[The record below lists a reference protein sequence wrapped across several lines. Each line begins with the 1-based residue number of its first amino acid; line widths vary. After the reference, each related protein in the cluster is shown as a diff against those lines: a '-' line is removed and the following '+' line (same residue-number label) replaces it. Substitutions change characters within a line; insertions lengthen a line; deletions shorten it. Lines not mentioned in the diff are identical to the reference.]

1 MSNRSWRNMGKRH
14 DQRPDSPNIQPHTS
28 KEQTEEMEQYIP
40 NERLNDASDF
50 NITPSGDEQPE
61 SIIIKAVGVGGGG
74 NNAVNHM
81 YRSGLK
87 NVSFVNINSDRQ
99 CLNNSPVP
107 VKLVIG
113 DGLGAGNKPEVAQ
126 AYAKDAIED
135 INRLFD
141 DDTKMVFITA
151 GMGGGTGTGAG
162 PVVAQVAKER
172 GLLTIGIVTIPFLFE
187 GRVKIAK
194 AIAGADEM
202 AKYVDALL
210 VINNERLN
218 EIYGDLDFI
227 NAFGKADDTLSIAAR
242 SISEIITSDGLINLD
257 FNDVDTTL
265 RNGGAAI
272 ISTGYGEGEGR
283 VSAAIRD
290 ALNSPLLKNRDI
302 LGSKKLLF
310 NIFFDPKAQDTFKMN
325 ETQELTQ
332 FISSLNDEVDVV
344 WGVGFDEGLG
354 NKVKITILAAGF
366 DVTLRDDNDASGK
379 KGGFDFDLVPKGG
392 AKGGAKAPAPAAPQ
406 NPSAT
411 NINVRTSAPAQGH
424 EATAIDRRMADE
436 YGQKAVQEITGAKD
450 RTSSII
456 LGMNQL
462 DNEEICEILDR
473 NPTYKRDRRIVEE
486 VKASATDTAPVHTPV
501 QGGTGTVFSY

>member
-1 MSNRSWRNMGKRH
+1 MNQYNNTE
-14 DQRPDSPNIQPHTS
+14 NIDDTS
-28 KEQTEEMEQYIP
+28 AFGYETP
-40 NERLNDASDF
+40 LTNDV
-50 NITPSGDEQPE
+50 
-61 SIIIKAVGVGGGG
+61 IIIKAVGVGGGG

-99 CLNNSPVP
+99 CLANSPVP

-113 DGLGAGNKPEVAQ
+113 DGLGAGNKPEVAEG
-126 AYAKDAIED
+126 YAKDAIED

-172 GLLTIGIVTIPFLFE
+172 GLPTIGIVTIPFLFE
-187 GRVKIAK
+187 GQVKIKK

-218 EIYGDLDFI
+218 DIYGDLDFL

-242 SISEIITSDGLINLD
+242 SISEIITSNGLINLD

-265 RNGGAAI
+265 RDGGAAI
-272 ISTGYGEGEGR
+272 ISTGYGEGENR
-283 VSAAIRD
+283 VSIAIRD

-302 LGSKKLLF
+302 MGSKKLLF
-310 NIFFDPKAQDTFKMN
+310 NIFFDPKSEATFKMS
-325 ETQELTQ
+325 ETRELTE
-332 FISSLNDEVDVV
+332 FISSLNTEVDVV
-344 WGVGFDEGLG
+344 WGVGFDETLG

-366 DVTLRDDNDASGK
+366 DVTLRDDEEDIIKGN
-379 KGGFDFDLVPKGG
+379 KGGGFKFEMPKPGNTG
-392 AKGGAKAPAPAAPQ
+392 KPGNTIMATPTTTSTGSAKSGL
-406 NPSAT
+406 
-411 NINVRTSAPAQGH
+411 
-424 EATAIDRRMADE
+424 DRMAAE
-436 YGQKAVQEITGAKD
+436 YGQDKIQEITGAKD
-450 RTSSII
+450 RSNSII

-462 DNEEICEILDR
+462 DDEAICEILER
-473 NPTYKRDRRIVEE
+473 NPTYRRERKIVDA
-486 VKASATDTAPVHTPV
+486 VRSAASDSSQSSPMS
-501 QGGTGTVFSY
+501 GTSNAVFSY

>member
-1 MSNRSWRNMGKRH
+1 MNQYNNTE
-14 DQRPDSPNIQPHTS
+14 NIDDTS
-28 KEQTEEMEQYIP
+28 AFGYETP
-40 NERLNDASDF
+40 LTNDV
-50 NITPSGDEQPE
+50 
-61 SIIIKAVGVGGGG
+61 IIIKAVGVGGGG

-99 CLNNSPVP
+99 CLANSPVP

-113 DGLGAGNKPEVAQ
+113 DGLGAGNKPEVAEG
-126 AYAKDAIED
+126 YAKDAIED

-187 GRVKIAK
+187 GQVKIKK

-218 EIYGDLDFI
+218 DIYGDLDFL

-242 SISEIITSDGLINLD
+242 SISEIITSNGLINLD

-265 RNGGAAI
+265 RDGGAAI
-272 ISTGYGEGEGR
+272 ISTGYGEGENR
-283 VSAAIRD
+283 VSIAIRD

-302 LGSKKLLF
+302 MGSKKLLF
-310 NIFFDPKAQDTFKMN
+310 NIFFDPKSEATFKMS
-325 ETQELTQ
+325 ETRELTE
-332 FISSLNDEVDVV
+332 FISSLNTEVDVV
-344 WGVGFDEGLG
+344 WGVGFDETLG

-366 DVTLRDDNDASGK
+366 DVTLRDDEEDIIKGN
-379 KGGFDFDLVPKGG
+379 KGGGFKFEMPKPGNTG
-392 AKGGAKAPAPAAPQ
+392 KSGNTIMATPATTSTGSAKSGL
-406 NPSAT
+406 
-411 NINVRTSAPAQGH
+411 
-424 EATAIDRRMADE
+424 DRMAAE
-436 YGQKAVQEITGAKD
+436 YGQDKIQEITGAKD
-450 RTSSII
+450 RSNSII

-462 DNEEICEILDR
+462 DDEAICEILER
-473 NPTYKRDRRIVEE
+473 NPTYRRERKIVDA
-486 VKASATDTAPVHTPV
+486 VRSAATDSSQSSPMS
-501 QGGTGTVFSY
+501 GTSNAVFSY

>member
-1 MSNRSWRNMGKRH
+1 MSNRSWHFRE
-14 DQRPDSPNIQPHTS
+14 QRSNSRPYQNPTAQAAAPESNPTQ
-28 KEQTEEMEQYIP
+28 QTEDMDQFIP
-40 NERLNDASDF
+40 NDNINDASDF
-50 NITPSGDEQPE
+50 NTNAKTDEPAT
-61 SIIIKAVGVGGGG
+61 IIIKAVGVGGGG

-87 NVSFVNINSDRQ
+87 DVSFVNINSDRQ

-107 VKLVIG
+107 TKLVIG

-218 EIYGDLDFI
+218 EIYGDLDFM
-227 NAFGKADDTLSIAAR
+227 NAFGKADDTLTIAAR
-242 SISEIITSDGLINLD
+242 SITEIITCDGHINLD

-272 ISTGYGEGEGR
+272 ISSGYGEGEGR

-310 NIFFDPKAQDTFKMN
+310 NIFFDPKAEDTFKMS

-344 WGVGFDEGLG
+344 WGVGFDETLG
-354 NKVKITILAAGF
+354 DKVKITILAAGF
-366 DVTLRDDNDASGK
+366 DVTLRDDTAQQS
-379 KGGFDFDLVPKGG
+379 KGGFNFEVTKPG
-392 AKGGAKAPAPAAPQ
+392 AKPAAAPHTRPEAPAQ
-406 NPSAT
+406 GG
-411 NINVRTSAPAQGH
+411 NINVRTSTPAG
-424 EATAIDRRMADE
+424 ETGTFDRMAQE
-436 YGQKAVQEITGAKD
+436 YGQKAVQEMTGAKD

-473 NPTYKRDRRIVEE
+473 YPTYKRERRIVEE
-486 VKASATDTAPVHTPV
+486 VKASATDSAPTHAPST
-501 QGGTGTVFSY
+501 GTGTVFSY

>member
-1 MSNRSWRNMGKRH
+1 
-14 DQRPDSPNIQPHTS
+14 
-28 KEQTEEMEQYIP
+28 MEQYIP

-113 DGLGAGNKPEVAQ
+113 DGLGAGNKPEGAQ

-242 SISEIITSDGLINLD
+242 SISEIITSDGLSNLD
-257 FNDVDTTL
+257 FNDVDT
-265 RNGGAAI
+265 
-272 ISTGYGEGEGR
+272 
-283 VSAAIRD
+283 
-290 ALNSPLLKNRDI
+290 
-302 LGSKKLLF
+302 
-310 NIFFDPKAQDTFKMN
+310 
-325 ETQELTQ
+325 
-332 FISSLNDEVDVV
+332 
-344 WGVGFDEGLG
+344 
-354 NKVKITILAAGF
+354 
-366 DVTLRDDNDASGK
+366 
-379 KGGFDFDLVPKGG
+379 
-392 AKGGAKAPAPAAPQ
+392 
-406 NPSAT
+406 
-411 NINVRTSAPAQGH
+411 
-424 EATAIDRRMADE
+424 
-436 YGQKAVQEITGAKD
+436 
-450 RTSSII
+450 
-456 LGMNQL
+456 
-462 DNEEICEILDR
+462 
-473 NPTYKRDRRIVEE
+473 
-486 VKASATDTAPVHTPV
+486 
-501 QGGTGTVFSY
+501 

>member
-1 MSNRSWRNMGKRH
+1 MSYN
-14 DQRPDSPNIQPHTS
+14 DNIDDVS
-28 KEQTEEMEQYIP
+28 
-40 NERLNDASDF
+40 AF
-50 NITPSGDEQPE
+50 TPEKPE
-61 SIIIKAVGVGGGG
+61 DNNTIIIKAVGVGGGG

-81 YRSGLK
+81 YRGGLK
-87 NVSFVNINSDRQ
+87 NVSFVNINTDRQ

-107 VKLVIG
+107 TKLVIG
-113 DGLGAGNKPEVAQ
+113 DGLGAGNKPEVAE

-141 DDTKMVFITA
+141 DETKMVFITA

-187 GRVKIAK
+187 GPVKIKK

-218 EIYGDLDFI
+218 EIYGDLDFL

-242 SISEIITSDGLINLD
+242 SISEIITSNGLINLD

-265 RNGGAAI
+265 RDGGAAI

-283 VSAAIRD
+283 VSIAIRD

-302 LGSKKLLF
+302 MGSKKLLF
-310 NIFFDPKAQDTFKMN
+310 NIFFDPKSDQPFLMS
-325 ETQELTQ
+325 ETTELTE
-332 FISSLNDEVDVV
+332 FISSLNTEVDVV
-344 WGVGFDEGLG
+344 WGVGFDETLG

-366 DVTLRDDNDASGK
+366 DVTLRDEEASIMKGSKGRGFVFEIPKKKDNLETTNTIS
-379 KGGFDFDLVPKGG
+379 VN
-392 AKGGAKAPAPAAPQ
+392 AAPGV
-406 NPSAT
+406 SAQENSLT
-411 NINVRTSAPAQGH
+411 
-424 EATAIDRRMADE
+424 ERMAEE
-436 YGQKAVQEITGAKD
+436 YGQDKVKEITGGKE
-450 RTSSII
+450 RSTTII

-462 DNEEICEILDR
+462 DDESICETLER
-473 NPTYKRDRRIVEE
+473 YPTYKRDRKIVESIR
-486 VKASATDTAPVHTPV
+486 AAAADSSQPAPQ
-501 QGGTGTVFSY
+501 QGNGTVFTY